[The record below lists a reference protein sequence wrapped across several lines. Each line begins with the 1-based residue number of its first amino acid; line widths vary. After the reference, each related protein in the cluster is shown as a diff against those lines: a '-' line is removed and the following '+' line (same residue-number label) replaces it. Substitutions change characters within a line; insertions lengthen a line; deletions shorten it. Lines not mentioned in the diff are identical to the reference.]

1 MKKKILIVVGIIV
14 ALIIVVFGYFIVSDL
29 KQEDKL
35 ITELN
40 EISNLVNEEN
50 VDIDEVNERLN
61 NTVTKGDYK
70 IVEESSK
77 QYLLDVF
84 NNIINITNI
93 LEDERITNSLSV
105 TNYKEDGPDFLNTKE
120 YLNNTITELKTLK
133 DEYSSYL
140 TEEKIM
146 SYIND
151 KNLDDYY
158 IDLYKND
165 IIGDIDEADKTVEDA
180 IDSTIDVLTVSLNI
194 INFLSENKDSWSIED
209 DSIVF
214 NNQTL
219 SDKYDN
225 LVSQLG

>member
-40 EISNLVNEEN
+40 EISDLVNEEN

-194 INFLSENKDSWSIED
+194 INFLSDNKDSWSIED

-219 SDKYDN
+219 SDEYDN

>member
-40 EISNLVNEEN
+40 EISDLVNEEN

-158 IDLYKND
+158 VNLYKD
-165 IIGDIDEADKTVEDA
+165 EIVGDLNNTDKTVENSINEVITMLDK
-180 IDSTIDVLTVSLNI
+180 SENI
-194 INFLSENKDSWSIED
+194 IDFLIENKNHWEIENDNIIFD
-209 DSIVF
+209 D
-214 NNQTL
+214 TDL
-219 SDKYDN
+219 SREYDD
-225 LVSQLG
+225 LISQL

>member
-1 MKKKILIVVGIIV
+1 M
-14 ALIIVVFGYFIVSDL
+14 
-29 KQEDKL
+29 
-35 ITELN
+35 
-40 EISNLVNEEN
+40 
-50 VDIDEVNERLN
+50 
-61 NTVTKGDYK
+61 
-70 IVEESSK
+70 
-77 QYLLDVF
+77 DVF

-93 LEDERITNSLSV
+93 LEDERITNSLTV
-105 TNYKEDGPDFLNTKE
+105 DNYKEDGPDFLNTKE
-120 YLNNTITELKTLK
+120 YLNNTIAELKTLK

-219 SDKYDN
+219 SDEYDN